1 MLYLNEN
8 STSMQ
13 WDNTDTGLWLF
24 GTIVMHNV
32 VMVVNIKMLLTTRYW
47 TIPLVLSVVACMFIF
62 WMGWVVLYC
71 IIPAFNM

>member
-1 MLYLNEN
+1 MLYLNIN

-32 VMVVNIKMLLTTRYW
+32 VMVVNLKILLSSRYW
-47 TIPLVLSVVACMFIF
+47 TIPLVSVVVLSMFIL
-62 WMGWVVLYC
+62 WMGWVVIYC
-71 IIPAFNM
+71 IVPALNM